1 MREEFNE
8 RVKAKK
14 EEKSFRTQAGGDMS
28 MLPLNNEFEMYGVP
42 QVLKQNRAVF
52 SPFASQYG

>member
-1 MREEFNE
+1 
-8 RVKAKK
+8 
-14 EEKSFRTQAGGDMS
+14 